1 MKRRRK
7 RKKKNEP
14 FFYETDNFIKM
25 LLLSFIYLL
34 PLMPNYH
41 AAQII
46 ILKFK
51 SYIILQ

>member
-1 MKRRRK
+1 MSH
-7 RKKKNEP
+7 

-34 PLMPNYH
+34 PLMPNHH

-51 SYIILQ
+51 SYYIILQ